1 MKKTLITFGAC
12 SAVVCGALAFASAV
26 HEQGFNL
33 KSAEKYPVA
42 MAVRPT
48 ATAPAAARLAAAAS
62 QSYGV
67 SIGTVEAQLYEGSGL
82 NFNGFYDT
90 YLIAKTSDATY
101 FGFNLYYTEYTD
113 DSGNPARF
121 NFAGVT
127 ALSSTEEAVTIP
139 DAIAIDRQTYP
150 VCIIQ
155 CNSSLEDGFT
165 SNIKTL
171 TIPSSVNTFNGY
183 TYLWSN
189 LESIYMLG
197 DVPYMN
203 MRLGG
208 PKVYVCD
215 KRYYGNYIGSEGFSE
230 VSVQPYGWDFEY
242 VTVNVEKQGEF
253 AETYLTQNNY
263 DWAAAQYLKVTGN
276 INDIDLRA
284 MKNLSCLLKLD
295 LSETTVTSLPEQFM
309 YENRFINEVKL
320 PTTLKTIGVNA
331 FAYCRSL
338 ETIDLSGVTE
348 IGSHAFGACS
358 ALKSVD
364 LSGVKVLTSSVFSE
378 CSSLTDVK
386 LSGAKTIGSCAFED
400 CIALKNIDLASVENF
415 GARAFF
421 NCQSLET
428 ASLISAVVV
437 GYVRDS
443 DGEIRSDGETFEN
456 CYSLRDVTF
465 GDNLVFIGRQTFGN
479 TAIENVILPEGL
491 TNLGEWAF
499 SQCEKLTS
507 VVLPKSLTAIGEC
520 AFNNCSSLTKVEMPT
535 GLTVIGSSA
544 FNGCASLEEISIPA
558 TVREIGRDAF
568 NYTAIKQ
575 LKCYAAAPPTAD
587 GTFIGEGMDM
597 ARTYLYVPPFSK
609 DFYRNTQYW
618 SDFYL
623 MRSIDEQVDYIG
635 VERPLTINLE
645 EEDNYIVANNPEIV
659 LSSYVNYNDWG
670 GYSNYTVG
678 QLTAIGEGT
687 LSAGQLKVEATMT
700 DRNHNEHNFCP
711 TLINYADKMR
721 ADNVTLDLSLNYND
735 GYGYRVMKSTNY
747 GSGLWKF
754 ISIPFD
760 VKVSD
765 IEVSD
770 NTYWVIRRYDSAA
783 RAAGETA
790 QTWVNLTND
799 DTLEAG
805 KGYIISASN
814 SESFPRLAF
823 KSGNSLTKNNMFRS
837 TDVIVPLT
845 EYAAEFAHNRSWNL
859 IGNPYP
865 CYFDMHY
872 LNEEFTAPI
881 TIWNG
886 DSYVA
891 YSPVDDDLVLAPYEA
906 FFVQCPLD
914 ATEMTF
920 KEAGRLHHDQGR
932 PLYQAPATDNSTVS
946 AEERNVFNFI
956 VSSGERSDRA
966 RIVLNPAAAMDYE
979 VGRDASKF
987 FSDNSDFAQIYVA
1000 ADVNYSISER
1010 PVADGFA
1017 TLGVRSRGEE
1027 TCTLSLSGRFSS
1039 EWHVIVTDNVTG
1051 VSVDLTQSDYQFTTS
1066 KEDAAGRF
1074 SVEFRLGN
1082 NSGID
1087 SVISDFGAESDVTV
1101 TAINGVTVFTGRAA
1115 DINVPSAGIYV
1126 ISTGKDSR
1134 KAILK

>member
-48 ATAPAAARLAAAAS
+48 ATAPAAAPLAAAPA
-62 QSYGV
+62 QNYGV

-113 DSGNPARF
+113 DSGEPARF

-139 DAIAIDRQTYP
+139 DAIAIDGQTYP

-155 CNSSLEDGFT
+155 CNSSLADGFT

-183 TYLWSN
+183 TYFWSN

-197 DVPYMN
+197 DVPYMNNMN

-263 DWAAAQYLKVTGN
+263 DWTAAQYLKVTGI

-295 LSETTVTSLPEQFM
+295 LSETSIISLPEQFM

-320 PTTLKTIGVNA
+320 PTTLKTIGINA

-386 LSGAKTIGSCAFED
+386 LSGMKTIGSGAFED
-400 CIALKNIDLASVENF
+400 CIALKNIDLSLVADF
-415 GARAFF
+415 GDKAFC

-428 ASLISAVVV
+428 ANLASAVVI
-437 GYVRDS
+437 GNDRYYS
-443 DGEIRSDGETFEN
+443 DGRTFKG

-465 GDNLVFIGRQTFGN
+465 GNDLITIGNQTFEN

-491 TNLGEWAF
+491 TNLGEGAF

-507 VVLPKSLTAIGEC
+507 VVFPKSLSAIGER
-520 AFNNCSSLTKVEMPT
+520 AFNNCTSLTKIEMPT
-535 GLTVIGSSA
+535 GLTVIGSDA
-544 FNGCASLEEISIPA
+544 FNGCTSLEEVSIPA

-568 NYTAIKQ
+568 NYTSIKQ

-659 LSSYVNYNDWG
+659 LSTYIRGDVYDGFS
-670 GYSNYTVG
+670 SSTIG
-678 QLTAIGEGT
+678 QLSAVGEGT
-687 LSAGQLKVEATMT
+687 LSAGQLKVEAVMT
-700 DRNHNEHNFCP
+700 DRGSNNYQFCP

-721 ADNVTLDLSLNYND
+721 ADNVTLDLSLNYNSH
-735 GYGYRVMKSTNY
+735 GYSDRS
-747 GSGLWKF
+747 LWKF

-814 SESFPRLAF
+814 SESNPRFAF

-881 TIWNG
+881 TVWNG
-886 DSYVA
+886 YSYVA

-920 KEAGRLHHDQGR
+920 KEAGRLHSDEGR

-1066 KEDAAGRF
+1066 KDDAAGRF
-1074 SVEFRLGN
+1074 SVEFRLSN

-1115 DINVPSAGIYV
+1115 DINVPAPGIYV
-1126 ISTGKDSR
+1126 ISNGKDSR

>member
-12 SAVVCGALAFASAV
+12 SAVVCGALAFGSAV

-33 KSAEKYPVA
+33 KLAEKYPVA

-48 ATAPAAARLAAAAS
+48 APAPSAAPLAAAAS
-62 QSYGV
+62 QNYGV

-113 DSGNPARF
+113 DSGEPARF
-121 NFAGVT
+121 NFAGVA

-139 DAIAIDRQTYP
+139 DAIAIDGQTYP

-183 TYLWSN
+183 TYFWSN

-197 DVPYMN
+197 DVPN
-203 MRLGG
+203 MELYLEG
-208 PKVYVCD
+208 PVIYVCD
-215 KRYYGNYIGSEGFSE
+215 KRYYSNYVNSERFSN
-230 VSVQPYGWDFEY
+230 VTIRPYGYDFEY
-242 VTVNVEKQGEF
+242 ITVNVEKPGEF

-263 DWAAAQYLKVTGN
+263 DWNAAQYLKVTGI

-295 LSETTVTSLPEQFM
+295 LSETSIISLPEQFM
-309 YENRFINEVKL
+309 YENRLINEVKL
-320 PTTLKTIGVNA
+320 PSALNTISPNA
-331 FAYCRSL
+331 FNGCSSL
-338 ETIDLSGVTE
+338 ETIDLAGVTT
-348 IGSHAFGACS
+348 IGDNAFYRCS
-358 ALKSVD
+358 SLRSVD
-364 LSGVKVLTSSVFSE
+364 LSGVMSLGNSAFSHCE
-378 CSSLTDVK
+378 SLTDVNLAGVK
-386 LSGAKTIGSCAFED
+386 TVGDYAFSGCSK
-400 CIALKNIDLASVENF
+400 LKNIDLSSVENF
-415 GARAFF
+415 GASAFN
-421 NCQSLET
+421 NCRSLET
-428 ASLISAVVV
+428 ADLTSAIAIGRINGSSYDN
-437 GYVRDS
+437 GY
-443 DGEIRSDGETFEN
+443 TFKE
-456 CYSLRDVTF
+456 CTSLREVTF
-465 GDNLVFIGRQTFGN
+465 GDKLSYLGRYSFSN
-479 TAIENVILPEGL
+479 TAIENVSVPEGL
-491 TNLGEWAF
+491 TSISENAF
-499 SQCEKLTS
+499 SLCNRLTS
-507 VVLPKSLTAIGEC
+507 VTLPTSLSNIESN
-520 AFNNCSSLTKVEMPT
+520 AFYGCSSLKNVDIPS
-535 GLTVIGSSA
+535 GLLSIGSSA
-544 FNGCASLEEISIPA
+544 FRGCTSLEEMTIPA
-558 TVREIGRDAF
+558 TVRSIDDGAF
-568 NYTAIKQ
+568 NNTAIKQ
-575 LKCYAAAPPTAD
+575 LKCYAAAPPAAN
-587 GTFIGEGMDM
+587 GSFIGEGMDM
-597 ARTYLYVPPFSK
+597 TRTYLYVPPFSK
-609 DFYRNTQYW
+609 DFYRNTHYW

-645 EEDNYIVANNPEIV
+645 EEDNDIVANNPEIV
-659 LSSYVNYNDWG
+659 LSAYYDYTSWG
-670 GYSNYTVG
+670 EITDLSIG
-678 QLTAIGEGT
+678 QLTAVGEGT

-700 DRNHNEHNFCP
+700 DRRNSNIQFCP
-711 TLINYADKMR
+711 TLVNYADKMR
-721 ADNVTLDLSLNYND
+721 ADNVTLDMKLNYNPYN
-735 GYGYRVMKSTNY
+735 GYS
-747 GSGLWKF
+747 SLWKF

-770 NTYWVIRRYDSAA
+770 NTYWVIRRYDSEA

-814 SESFPRLAF
+814 SGSLPRFAF

-886 DSYVA
+886 NSYVA

-932 PLYQAPATDNSTVS
+932 PLYKTPAMNNSTVS

-1115 DINVPSAGIYV
+1115 DINVPAAGIYV
-1126 ISTGKDSR
+1126 ISNGKDSR
-1134 KAILK
+1134 KTILK

>member
-48 ATAPAAARLAAAAS
+48 APAPTAAPLAAAAA
-62 QSYGV
+62 QNYGV

-139 DAIAIDRQTYP
+139 DAIAIDGQTYP

-165 SNIKTL
+165 SNVKTL

-183 TYLWSN
+183 NYFWSN

-295 LSETTVTSLPEQFM
+295 LSETSIISLPEQFM

-320 PTTLKTIGVNA
+320 PTTLKTIGINA

-386 LSGAKTIGSCAFED
+386 LSGMKTIGSGAFED
-400 CIALKNIDLASVENF
+400 CIALKNIDLSLVADF
-415 GARAFF
+415 GDKAFC

-428 ASLISAVVV
+428 ANLASAVVI
-437 GYVRDS
+437 GNDRYYS
-443 DGEIRSDGETFEN
+443 DGRTFKG

-465 GDNLVFIGRQTFGN
+465 GNDLITIGNQTFEN

-491 TNLGEWAF
+491 TNLGEGAF

-507 VVLPKSLTAIGEC
+507 VVFPKSLSAIGER
-520 AFNNCSSLTKVEMPT
+520 AFNNCTSLIKIEMPT
-535 GLTVIGSSA
+535 GLTSIGSDA
-544 FNGCASLEEISIPA
+544 FNGCTSLEEVSIPA
-558 TVREIGRDAF
+558 TVREIGQNAF

-659 LSSYVNYNDWG
+659 LSTYIRNNGYND
-670 GYSNYTVG
+670 YSSSTIG

-687 LSAGQLKVEATMT
+687 LSAGQLKVEAYVT
-700 DRNHNEHNFCP
+700 DRRYNNNQFCP

-721 ADNVTLDLSLNYND
+721 ADNVTLDMALNYHNS
-735 GYGYRVMKSTNY
+735 YNY
-747 GSGLWKF
+747 DSSLWKF

-770 NTYWVIRRYDSAA
+770 NTYWVIRRYDSEA

-805 KGYIISASN
+805 KGYIISAAN
-814 SESFPRLAF
+814 SENDPRFAF

-881 TIWNG
+881 TVWNG
-886 DSYVA
+886 KSYVA

-932 PLYQAPATDNSTVS
+932 PLYKTPATDNSTVS
-946 AEERNVFNFI
+946 AEERNVFNFV
-956 VSSGERSDRA
+956 VSSGECSDRA

-987 FSDNSDFAQIYVA
+987 FSDNTDFAQIYVA

-1017 TLGVRSRGEE
+1017 TLGVRSRSEE

-1066 KEDAAGRF
+1066 KDDAAGRF

-1115 DINVPSAGIYV
+1115 DINVPAAGIYV
-1126 ISTGKDSR
+1126 ISNGKDSR

>member
-48 ATAPAAARLAAAAS
+48 ATAPAAAPLAAAPA
-62 QSYGV
+62 QNYGV

-113 DSGNPARF
+113 DSGEPARF

-139 DAIAIDRQTYP
+139 DAIAIDGQTYP

-155 CNSSLEDGFT
+155 CNSSLADGFT

-183 TYLWSN
+183 TYFWSN

-197 DVPYMN
+197 DVPYMNNMN

-263 DWAAAQYLKVTGN
+263 DWTAAQYLKVTGI

-295 LSETTVTSLPEQFM
+295 LSETSIISLPEQFM

-320 PTTLKTIGVNA
+320 PTTLKTIGINA

-386 LSGAKTIGSCAFED
+386 LSGMKTIGSGAFED
-400 CIALKNIDLASVENF
+400 CIALKNIDLSLVADF
-415 GARAFF
+415 GDKAFC

-428 ASLISAVVV
+428 ANLASAVVI
-437 GYVRDS
+437 GNDRYYS
-443 DGEIRSDGETFEN
+443 DGRTFKG

-465 GDNLVFIGRQTFGN
+465 GNDLITIGNQTFEN

-491 TNLGEWAF
+491 TNLGEGAF

-507 VVLPKSLTAIGEC
+507 VVFPKSLSAIGER
-520 AFNNCSSLTKVEMPT
+520 AFNNCTSLIKIEMPT
-535 GLTVIGSSA
+535 GLTSIGSDA
-544 FNGCASLEEISIPA
+544 FNGCTSLEEVSIPA
-558 TVREIGRDAF
+558 TVREIGQNAF

-659 LSSYVNYNDWG
+659 LSTYIRGDVYDGFS
-670 GYSNYTVG
+670 SSTIG
-678 QLTAIGEGT
+678 QLSAVGEGT
-687 LSAGQLKVEATMT
+687 LSAGQLKVEAVMT
-700 DRNHNEHNFCP
+700 DRGSNNYQFCP

-721 ADNVTLDLSLNYND
+721 ADNVTLDLSLNYNSH
-735 GYGYRVMKSTNY
+735 GYSDRS
-747 GSGLWKF
+747 LWKF

-814 SESFPRLAF
+814 SESNPRFAF

-881 TIWNG
+881 TVWNG
-886 DSYVA
+886 YSYVA

-920 KEAGRLHHDQGR
+920 KEAGRLHHAQGR
-932 PLYQAPATDNSTVS
+932 PLYKTPAMDNSTVS
-946 AEERNVFNFI
+946 AEERNVFNFV

-966 RIVLNPAAAMDYE
+966 RIVLNPAAATDYE

-1101 TAINGVTVFTGRAA
+1101 TAINGVTVFAGCAA
-1115 DINVPSAGIYV
+1115 DINVPAADIYI
-1126 ISTGKDSR
+1126 ISNGKNSR

>member
-48 ATAPAAARLAAAAS
+48 ATAPAAAPLAAAPA
-62 QSYGV
+62 QNYGV

-113 DSGNPARF
+113 DSGEPARF

-139 DAIAIDRQTYP
+139 DAIAIDGQTYP

-155 CNSSLEDGFT
+155 CNSSLADGFT

-183 TYLWSN
+183 TYFWSN

-197 DVPYMN
+197 DVPYMNNMN

-263 DWAAAQYLKVTGN
+263 DWTAAQYLKVTGI

-295 LSETTVTSLPEQFM
+295 LSETSIISLPEQFM

-320 PTTLKTIGVNA
+320 PTTLKTIGINA

-386 LSGAKTIGSCAFED
+386 LSGMKTIGSGAFED
-400 CIALKNIDLASVENF
+400 CIALKNIDLSLVADF
-415 GARAFF
+415 GDKAFC

-428 ASLISAVVV
+428 ANLASAVVI
-437 GYVRDS
+437 GNDRYYS
-443 DGEIRSDGETFEN
+443 DGRTFKG

-465 GDNLVFIGRQTFGN
+465 GNDLITIGNQTFEN

-491 TNLGEWAF
+491 TNLGEGAF

-507 VVLPKSLTAIGEC
+507 VVFPKSLSAIGER
-520 AFNNCSSLTKVEMPT
+520 AFNNCTSLIKIEMPT
-535 GLTVIGSSA
+535 GLTSIGSDA
-544 FNGCASLEEISIPA
+544 FNGCTSLEEVSIPA
-558 TVREIGRDAF
+558 TVREIGQNAF

-659 LSSYVNYNDWG
+659 LSTYIRGDVYDGFS
-670 GYSNYTVG
+670 SSTIG
-678 QLTAIGEGT
+678 QLSAVGEGT
-687 LSAGQLKVEATMT
+687 LSAGQLKVEAVMT
-700 DRNHNEHNFCP
+700 DRGSNNYQFCP

-721 ADNVTLDLSLNYND
+721 ADNVTLDLSLNYNSH
-735 GYGYRVMKSTNY
+735 GYSDRS
-747 GSGLWKF
+747 LWKF

-814 SESFPRLAF
+814 SESNPRFAF

-881 TIWNG
+881 TVWNG
-886 DSYVA
+886 YSYVA

-920 KEAGRLHHDQGR
+920 KEAGRLHHAQGR
-932 PLYQAPATDNSTVS
+932 PLYKTPAMDNSTVS
-946 AEERNVFNFI
+946 AEERNVFNFV

-966 RIVLNPAAAMDYE
+966 RIVLNPAAATDYE

-1101 TAINGVTVFTGRAA
+1101 TAINGVTVFAGCAA
-1115 DINVPSAGIYV
+1115 DINVPAADIYI
-1126 ISTGKDSR
+1126 ISNGKDSR

>member
-48 ATAPAAARLAAAAS
+48 APAPAAAPLAAAAS

-113 DSGNPARF
+113 DSGEPARF

-139 DAIAIDRQTYP
+139 DAIAIDGQTYP

-183 TYLWSN
+183 TDFWSN

-197 DVPYMN
+197 DVPN
-203 MRLGG
+203 MELYLEG
-208 PKVYVCD
+208 PVIYVCD
-215 KRYYGNYIGSEGFSE
+215 KRYYSNYVNSERFLN
-230 VSVQPYGWDFEY
+230 VTIRPYGYDFEY
-242 VTVNVEKQGEF
+242 ITVNVEKQGEF

-263 DWAAAQYLKVTGN
+263 DWTAAQYLKVTGI

-295 LSETTVTSLPEQFM
+295 LSETSIISLPEQFM
-309 YENRFINEVKL
+309 YENRLINEVKL
-320 PTTLKTIGVNA
+320 PSALNTISPNA
-331 FAYCRSL
+331 FNGCSSL
-338 ETIDLSGVTE
+338 ETIDLAGVTT
-348 IGSHAFGACS
+348 IGDNAFYRCS
-358 ALKSVD
+358 SLRSVD
-364 LSGVKVLTSSVFSE
+364 LSGVMSLGNSAFSHCE
-378 CSSLTDVK
+378 SLTDVNLAGVK
-386 LSGAKTIGSCAFED
+386 TVGDYAFSGCSK
-400 CIALKNIDLASVENF
+400 LKNIDLSSVENF
-415 GARAFF
+415 GASAFN
-421 NCQSLET
+421 NCRSLET
-428 ASLISAVVV
+428 ADLTSAIAIGRINGSSYDN
-437 GYVRDS
+437 GY
-443 DGEIRSDGETFEN
+443 TFKE
-456 CYSLRDVTF
+456 CTSLREVTF
-465 GDNLVFIGRQTFGN
+465 GDKLSYLGRYSFSN
-479 TAIENVILPEGL
+479 TAIENVSVPEGL
-491 TNLGEWAF
+491 TSISENAF
-499 SQCEKLTS
+499 SLCNRLTS
-507 VVLPKSLTAIGEC
+507 VTLPTSLSNIESN
-520 AFNNCSSLTKVEMPT
+520 AFYGCSSLKNVDIPS
-535 GLTVIGSSA
+535 GLLSIGSSA
-544 FNGCASLEEISIPA
+544 FRGCTSLEEMTIPA
-558 TVREIGRDAF
+558 TVRSIDDGAF
-568 NYTAIKQ
+568 NNTAIKQ
-575 LKCYAAAPPTAD
+575 LKCYAAAPPAAN
-587 GTFIGEGMDM
+587 GSFIGEGMDM
-597 ARTYLYVPPFSK
+597 TRTYLYVPPFSK

-645 EEDNYIVANNPEIV
+645 EEDNDIVANNPEIV
-659 LSSYVNYNDWG
+659 LSAYYDYTSWG
-670 GYSNYTVG
+670 EITDLSIG
-678 QLTAIGEGT
+678 QLTAVGEGT

-700 DRNHNEHNFCP
+700 DRRNSNIQFCP
-711 TLINYADKMR
+711 TLVNYADKMR
-721 ADNVTLDLSLNYND
+721 ADNVTLDMKLNYNPYN
-735 GYGYRVMKSTNY
+735 GYS
-747 GSGLWKF
+747 SLWKF

-790 QTWVNLTND
+790 STWVTLTND

-814 SESFPRLAF
+814 SGSLPRFAF

-886 DSYVA
+886 NSYVA

-932 PLYQAPATDNSTVS
+932 PLYKTPAMNNSTVS

>member
-1 MKKTLITFGAC
+1 
-12 SAVVCGALAFASAV
+12 
-26 HEQGFNL
+26 
-33 KSAEKYPVA
+33 

-48 ATAPAAARLAAAAS
+48 APAPSAAPLAAAAS
-62 QSYGV
+62 QNYGV

-113 DSGNPARF
+113 DSGEPARF
-121 NFAGVT
+121 NFAGVA

-139 DAIAIDRQTYP
+139 DAIAIDGQTYP

-183 TYLWSN
+183 TYFWSN

-197 DVPYMN
+197 DVPN
-203 MRLGG
+203 MELYLEG
-208 PKVYVCD
+208 PVIYVCD
-215 KRYYGNYIGSEGFSE
+215 KRYYSNYVNSERFSN
-230 VSVQPYGWDFEY
+230 VTIRPYGYDFEY
-242 VTVNVEKQGEF
+242 ITVNVEKPGEF

-263 DWAAAQYLKVTGN
+263 DWNAAQYLKVTGI

-295 LSETTVTSLPEQFM
+295 LSETSIISLPEQFM
-309 YENRFINEVKL
+309 YENRLINEVKL
-320 PTTLKTIGVNA
+320 PSALNTISPNA
-331 FAYCRSL
+331 FNGCSSL
-338 ETIDLSGVTE
+338 ETIDLAGVTT
-348 IGSHAFGACS
+348 IGDNAFYRCS
-358 ALKSVD
+358 SLRSVD
-364 LSGVKVLTSSVFSE
+364 LSGVMSLGNSAFSHCE
-378 CSSLTDVK
+378 SLTDVNLAGVK
-386 LSGAKTIGSCAFED
+386 TVGDYAFSGCSK
-400 CIALKNIDLASVENF
+400 LKNIDLSSVENF
-415 GARAFF
+415 GASAFN
-421 NCQSLET
+421 NCRSLET
-428 ASLISAVVV
+428 ADLTSAIAIGRINGSSYDN
-437 GYVRDS
+437 GY
-443 DGEIRSDGETFEN
+443 TFKE
-456 CYSLRDVTF
+456 CTSLREVTF
-465 GDNLVFIGRQTFGN
+465 GDKLSYLGRYSFSN
-479 TAIENVILPEGL
+479 TAIENVSVPEGL
-491 TNLGEWAF
+491 TSISENAF
-499 SQCEKLTS
+499 SLCNRLTS
-507 VVLPKSLTAIGEC
+507 VTLPTSLSNIESN
-520 AFNNCSSLTKVEMPT
+520 AFYGCSSLKNVDIPS
-535 GLTVIGSSA
+535 GLLSIGSSA
-544 FNGCASLEEISIPA
+544 FRGCTSLEEMTIPA
-558 TVREIGRDAF
+558 TVRSIDDGAF
-568 NYTAIKQ
+568 NNTAIKQ
-575 LKCYAAAPPTAD
+575 LKCYAAAPPAAN
-587 GTFIGEGMDM
+587 GSFIGEGMDM
-597 ARTYLYVPPFSK
+597 TRTYLYVPPFSK
-609 DFYRNTQYW
+609 DFYRNTHYW

-645 EEDNYIVANNPEIV
+645 EEDNDIVANNPEIV
-659 LSSYVNYNDWG
+659 LSAYYDYTSWG
-670 GYSNYTVG
+670 EITDLSIG
-678 QLTAIGEGT
+678 QLTAVGEGT

-700 DRNHNEHNFCP
+700 DRRNSNIQFCP
-711 TLINYADKMR
+711 TLVNYADKMR
-721 ADNVTLDLSLNYND
+721 ADNVTLDMKLNYNPYN
-735 GYGYRVMKSTNY
+735 GYS
-747 GSGLWKF
+747 SLWKF

-770 NTYWVIRRYDSAA
+770 NTYWVIRRYDSEA

-814 SESFPRLAF
+814 SGSLPRFAF

-886 DSYVA
+886 NSYVA

-932 PLYQAPATDNSTVS
+932 PLYKTPAMNNSTVS

-1115 DINVPSAGIYV
+1115 DINVPAAGIYV
-1126 ISTGKDSR
+1126 ISNGKDSR
-1134 KAILK
+1134 KTILK